1 MKIDKAEIE
10 GEYVV
15 RVSGEISFREK
26 DYIKE
31 EFNLIAGN
39 MKKSGIKNML
49 IDASEIDYIDSLEI
63 GFFVTLKKNLNK
75 EGIEMKFIN
84 VAPEVMTVFKLL
96 SLEKILCR

>member
-49 IDASEIDYIDSLEI
+49 IDKFEKSFQEFHVKIDLS
-63 GFFVTLKKNLNK
+63 TLYDTQK
-75 EGIEMKFIN
+75 
-84 VAPEVMTVFKLL
+84 
-96 SLEKILCR
+96 